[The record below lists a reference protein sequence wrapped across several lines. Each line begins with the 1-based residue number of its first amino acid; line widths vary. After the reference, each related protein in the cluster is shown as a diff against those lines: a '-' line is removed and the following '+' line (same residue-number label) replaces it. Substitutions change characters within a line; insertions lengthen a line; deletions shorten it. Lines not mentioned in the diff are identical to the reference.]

1 MADRERLDSADIE
14 IMFDLEDDDDLDP
27 DFILSEDGRVISDID
42 DRDDVDVGLVE
53 KDRDRLN
60 THKQLSRRMS
70 VKFHEWHQNW
80 SENHLSP
87 QQYEFANEWM
97 MGNLSDYKV
106 NHTSILTDN
115 PLDKPPY
122 RVYNRFRVEYK

>member
-1 MADRERLDSADIE
+1 QARQAFSQDLSNVTTSQAPSPQPAEFDNDINK
-14 IMFDLEDDDDLDP
+14 
-27 DFILSEDGRVISDID
+27 V
-42 DRDDVDVGLVE
+42 
-53 KDRDRLN
+53 K